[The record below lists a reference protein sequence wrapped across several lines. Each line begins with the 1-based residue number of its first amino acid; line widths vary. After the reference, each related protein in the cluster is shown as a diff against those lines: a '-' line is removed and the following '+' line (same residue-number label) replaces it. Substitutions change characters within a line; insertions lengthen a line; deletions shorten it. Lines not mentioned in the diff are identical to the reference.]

1 MVTLEDARMRIER
14 AKLMIGSTRK
24 SLCDISAECGFADQA
39 HLTQCFRRIVGMTPG
54 MWRHRHGFASVG
66 AGESRSRKLGSSEVR
81 SPGPGGTLHTRSGAG
96 ASGIPTCGNRP
107 RTAKRRGP
115 AEGVFP

>member
-39 HLTQCFRRIVGMTPG
+39 GRR
-54 MWRHRHGFASVG
+54 R
-66 AGESRSRKLGSSEVR
+66 
-81 SPGPGGTLHTRSGAG
+81 
-96 ASGIPTCGNRP
+96 
-107 RTAKRRGP
+107 
-115 AEGVFP
+115 

>member
-24 SLCDISAECGFADQA
+24 SPCDISAECGFAGQA

-81 SPGPGGTLHTRSGAG
+81 SPEPEGLCRHDRVLE
-96 ASGIPTCGNRP
+96 P
-107 RTAKRRGP
+107 RGFRRAATAR
-115 AEGVFP
+115 AL